1 MLSKPKIIEK
11 WQKRNRF
18 GRPGTTLITKKIAIH
33 YTGQAD
39 VEGWRTVSQMGTRST
54 GNMSMP
60 HPTMLSTSTEQF
72 SN

>member
-39 VEGWRTVSQMGTRST
+39 VEG
-54 GNMSMP
+54 
-60 HPTMLSTSTEQF
+60 
-72 SN
+72 